1 MPKRKDKGGK
11 GSIENISKSTE
22 DVSKVKKKTKFG
34 SIKSFFGR
42 KRKIFKDFS
51 SAQDL
56 RESESIDVDN
66 KSDILSTECWV
77 EDDIGI
83 HNKTTKD

>member
-1 MPKRKDKGGK
+1 M
-11 GSIENISKSTE
+11 
-22 DVSKVKKKTKFG
+22 
-34 SIKSFFGR
+34 
-42 KRKIFKDFS
+42 RKIFKDFS

-66 KSDILSTECWV
+66 KNDILSTECWV